1 LGGHA
6 CHGLHGMHGG
16 MTMGKKHALAR
27 LMKLEAW
34 LDTDEEVL
42 AAMNKEERLDHEFI
56 LVQVRRAI
64 EELNDG

>member
-1 LGGHA
+1 
-6 CHGLHGMHGG
+6 
-16 MTMGKKHALAR
+16 
-27 LMKLEAW
+27 
-34 LDTDEEVL
+34 VL